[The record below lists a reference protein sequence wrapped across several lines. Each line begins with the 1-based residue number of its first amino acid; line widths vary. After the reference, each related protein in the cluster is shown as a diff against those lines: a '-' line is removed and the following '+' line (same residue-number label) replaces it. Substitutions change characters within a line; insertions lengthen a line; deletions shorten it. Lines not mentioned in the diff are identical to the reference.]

1 MRIYSKVDSQLRI
14 VSLDETHGLDVTT
27 VSLAPLGGTREF
39 ALSWLDQPVPF
50 AEELKQHKLFAL
62 QHTSAGPRGAGT
74 SGPAPIPPAPDGAY
88 FESAVWCKGAG
99 SVAAGEMVD
108 VGMGGGVRDD
118 FIASRVVW
126 LAHCQCALVACN
138 YLGLKGPGGGECRMP
153 SACELRLID
162 LTRGAE
168 HVVEAMFLGREE
180 RVHCLTLVTSRDG
193 ELLVCV
199 GTGWFALVSSRT
211 RMHSHSAHAH
221 ARMRFHTPASQG
233 DDRV

>member
-1 MRIYSKVDSQLRI
+1 VRIYSKVDSQLRI

-108 VGMGGGVRDD
+108 VGMGGGGAGRLYC
-118 FIASRVVW
+118 IAGG
-126 LAHCQCALVACN
+126 VAGTLPVCFSGMQ
-138 YLGLKGPGGGECRMP
+138 LL
-153 SACELRLID
+153 
-162 LTRGAE
+162 GAE
-168 HVVEAMFLGREE
+168 RTWGRG
-180 RVHCLTLVTSRDG
+180 VPNA
-193 ELLVCV
+193 VC
-199 GTGWFALVSSRT
+199 
-211 RMHSHSAHAH
+211 M
-221 ARMRFHTPASQG
+221 
-233 DDRV
+233 

>member
-1 MRIYSKVDSQLRI
+1 VDSQLRI
-14 VSLDETHGLDVTT
+14 VSLDYSHGLDVTT
-27 VSLAPLGGTREF
+27 VPLAPLGGTREF
-39 ALSWLDQPVPF
+39 ALSWLPQPVPF
-50 AEELKQHKLFAL
+50 GEELKQHKLFAL
-62 QHTSAGPRGAGT
+62 QHMSAGLQGAGA
-74 SGPAPIPPAPDGAY
+74 SGPAPIPPAPDGAD

-99 SVAAGEMVD
+99 SVAVGERVN

-138 YLGLKGPGGGECRMP
+138 YFGLKGTGGGESGMP
-153 SACELRLID
+153 SGCELRLID
-162 LTRGAE
+162 MTQGAE